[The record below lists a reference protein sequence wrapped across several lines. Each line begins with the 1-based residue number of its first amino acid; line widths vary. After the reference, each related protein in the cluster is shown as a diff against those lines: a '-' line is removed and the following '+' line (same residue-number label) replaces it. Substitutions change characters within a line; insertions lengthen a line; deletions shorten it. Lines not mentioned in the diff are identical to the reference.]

1 MVRNLTIKP
10 LLSSDINFS
19 LFLSEKIISVKNMY
33 NPIMDKEEPEIKV
46 NAPAEKLYVLEN
58 PDKEGWHEQW
68 HSERHLANIPHPFRA
83 ILYGKPNS
91 GKALSPNN

>member
-1 MVRNLTIKP
+1 
-10 LLSSDINFS
+10 
-19 LFLSEKIISVKNMY
+19 
-33 NPIMDKEEPEIKV
+33 MDKEEPEIKV